1 MENWPIYLK
10 NLTLDRMYV
19 SCIFA
24 LIISDW
30 QCWIMFQAQ
39 YLLRAENFWGGGNLG
54 NFVTL
59 WFAYKTANLH
69 VKFYDF
75 TTFFIFLEKY
85 CIEIFYDAWVINIL
99 LLTNG
104 DGLLFNYIESIYQS
118 VNKER
123 QTFVKLDGNQ
133 KY

>member
-1 MENWPIYLK
+1 
-10 NLTLDRMYV
+10 
-19 SCIFA
+19 
-24 LIISDW
+24 
-30 QCWIMFQAQ
+30 MFQAQ
-39 YLLRAENFWGGGNLG
+39 YLFRAENFWGGGNLG

-69 VKFYDF
+69 VKFKNF
-75 TTFFIFLEKY
+75 TTIFNFLEKGHF
-85 CIEIFYDAWVINIL
+85 CIEIFSDAWVINIL

-123 QTFVKLDGNQ
+123 QTFVKLDGNR
-133 KY
+133 KYQWKYKYKYTKKLDGK